1 MILLN
6 TECNESFIIILGT
19 SNQNVCNEDQVIE
32 ELRSFSSN
40 GPTDLSP
47 MEFEQPDDL
56 QQSVTRPSDL
66 SLGNMNERTSINT
79 NPEV

>member
-1 MILLN
+1 M
-6 TECNESFIIILGT
+6 
-19 SNQNVCNEDQVIE
+19 E
-32 ELRSFSSN
+32 ELRSFSSS

-66 SLGNMNERTSINT
+66 TSKNMDEGASINT
-79 NPEV
+79 NLEVWVA